1 MAPGPE
7 ADGLYL
13 EPNLEL
19 IDLIEDSLTG
29 VDEASFLASRDK
41 VDLAAFRLFQ
51 IGEFTNKL
59 SQGPKQRHPEIAW
72 PSIYGLRNLIAHHY
86 DKTNPAALWTIATN
100 SLGALRTV
108 CQQELD
114 SLGE

>member
-13 EPNLEL
+13 ERILEL
-19 IDLIEDSLTG
+19 IGLIESDLAG
-29 VDEASFLASRDK
+29 VDQASFLASRDK

-51 IGEFTNKL
+51 FGELTNKL

-72 PSIYGLRNLIAHHY
+72 PSIYGLPNLTAHHY
-86 DKTNPAALWTIATN
+86 DKSNPVALWTIATN
-100 SLGALRTV
+100 SLGAVRPV
-108 CQQELD
+108 CQQELARID
-114 SLGE
+114 E

>member
-13 EPNLEL
+13 ESILEL
-19 IDLIEDSLTG
+19 IGLIETSLSG
-29 VDEASFLASRDK
+29 VDQASFLASRDK

-51 IGEFTNKL
+51 IGEL
-59 SQGPKQRHPEIAW
+59 SNRLSHGPKQRHPEIAW

-86 DKTNPAALWTIATN
+86 DKTNPGALWTIATN
-100 SLGALRTV
+100 SLSALRTV

-114 SLGE
+114 RLGG